1 MSLKSIGPQRGG
13 GEVLRSGLFKKLK
26 TSRKKWF
33 VLRAETSECSAR
45 LEYYDSEKKFNSGQP
60 PKRSIP
66 LKTCFNINKRQ
77 DIKHKHVIALY
88 TKDDCFCVV
97 LDTEEEL
104 ETWLKALLSLQHGE
118 DPTDGEA
125 PRPTYEHVWQVVILN
140 RGLGTGRTGNYRL
153 CLTYKTLC
161 LYKKDRDSS
170 VTLNLSNIR
179 SCGTL
184 KNYFFLEIGRSSQLG
199 AGELWME
206 SEDNTIAQNI
216 HTTVYH
222 AMTHQRQHDKQNEK
236 QNEPKPEEMR
246 VRSSSATES
255 SKPTNNSYRKQ
266 VVSGVPKTTT
276 APSVFSTQSGGVG
289 SPGTTISHQR
299 TQSLPLTDHP
309 PPAAVAP
316 LSTTSTTTT
325 ISSTI
330 TDNSFHPSSRV
341 PITTTTTFNVNKGR
355 SNQATK
361 CRERCDSMPSRPRTT
376 SEGNHQLTSW
386 RPYLAPYRSHGRDI
400 SHSPP
405 SGSPI
410 SPPSVGCSTDSAGS
424 SYSLTDEADMYGEC
438 PDLGRYNSIPLT
450 PDEAIVEE
458 DCSEGQC
465 GMYDSYVPMTLQ
477 STDDGYV
484 DMVPRYRHEIHSPT
498 ASVSSV
504 VSGTPSTDIR
514 FSDYPLDKVASY
526 LTSEEDGTRTARA
539 YSCGSKPETLKG
551 KKHAEISADSARVR
565 AFSVG
570 SKTKKGPSRILSH
583 QHHASLKSISAP
595 ILSNSR
601 SHSSHSSNDPMDDL
615 MEMDFSK
622 ASNNNHSGMDS
633 GNRTITTNNGY
644 VEMKPGVE
652 IAPSHNSDVSPYV
665 DMSGASSYMDMS
677 GSSPS
682 SRHEDECSSFVDI
695 NRQYRLPANNN
706 YVDMDA
712 GRKNR
717 TKPSTSP
724 AWTSDY
730 CDMSGGMNHSRRSE
744 RGSSFSSQL
753 STSSSPRNNDY
764 LSMNFSPQDNP
775 KTPEGYVDM
784 SLGKRHQRQGSLDG
798 NQVNGGGNDDY
809 LNMSI
814 GPKKKVTKNQMVMSS
829 PISIHPTTTSQ
840 ATKHSSSPISISS
853 LLSRK
858 SSTGTSPK
866 MHLPISS
873 WTSSLPRNRAR
884 KDSKDSSS
892 SSVTTPSSSSIIF
905 PMSPSSPLKVIKP
918 ETPPLNP
925 KPSASVLNSLYK
937 TGTRQPSSDDYAIMG
952 FDSGRNERDKENSDY
967 VNYSAAVSN
976 KIDSNPK
983 KGSLFSTTSDY
994 ACMQSS
1000 SDYALMQPSSDYALM
1015 QPSTTTAEVTDR
1027 RESLDTSPLIG
1038 HLSLIGIKESQSMC
1052 FQPIKEDSGSSPVNK
1067 GGRKIDDSSD
1077 YMELSLSASSS
1088 ECVSPAAKI
1097 SRPNSVNSESA
1108 AKSNFLSRGNSDK
1121 SRPPSVSS
1129 DTSRSATSRPSSTSS
1144 ELWSSSSTLVNSRP
1158 ESVNS
1163 DRIEGN
1169 WTNNPSQKD
1178 AKPEEKTE
1186 NKLHYA
1192 SLDLITQDEES
1203 RSPRNTKG
1211 SQSSEE
1217 ASSSVQGEPTFVY
1230 AEIDFVASEG
1240 LKQNSNSNQSLGN
1253 NNTKVKN

>member
-1 MSLKSIGPQRGG
+1 MSLKSIGSQRGG

-33 VLRAETSECSAR
+33 VLRAETPESSAR

-104 ETWLKALLSLQHGE
+104 ESWLKALLSLQHGE
-118 DPTDGEA
+118 DTTDGEA

-153 CLTYKTLC
+153 CLTDKTLC
-161 LYKKDRDSS
+161 LYKKDGNSS

-179 SCGTL
+179 SCGSL

-206 SEDNTIAQNI
+206 SEDTTIAQNI
-216 HTTVYH
+216 HTTIFH
-222 AMTHQRQHDKQNEK
+222 AMSTNNKHD
-236 QNEPKPEEMR
+236 EMR

-266 VVSGVPKTTT
+266 IVSGVPKTTT
-276 APSVFSTQSGGVG
+276 APPVFTTQSGGVG

-438 PDLGRYNSIPLT
+438 PDIGRYNSIPLT

-465 GMYDSYVPMTLQ
+465 GMYESYVPMTVQ
-477 STDDGYV
+477 SSDDGYV

-551 KKHAEISADSARVR
+551 KKHAEISDSARVR

-601 SHSSHSSNDPMDDL
+601 SQSSHSSNDPMDDL

-622 ASNNNHSGMDS
+622 ASNNNNSGTIDS
-633 GNRTITTNNGY
+633 GNTTSTTNNGY

-652 IAPSHNSDVSPYV
+652 IAPSHQSEVSPYV
-665 DMSGASSYMDMS
+665 DMSGSSYMDMS

-712 GRKNR
+712 RKNR
-717 TKPSTSP
+717 AKPSTSP
-724 AWTSDY
+724 AWSADY
-730 CDMSGGMNHSRRSE
+730 FDMSGGTNHSRRSE

-764 LSMNFSPQDNP
+764 LSMNFSPQDHP
-775 KTPEGYVDM
+775 KTPEGYVEM
-784 SLGKRHQRQGSLDG
+784 SIGKRHQRQGSLDG
-798 NQVNGGGNDDY
+798 NQMNDEY

-873 WTSSLPRNRAR
+873 WSSSLPRNRCR

-918 ETPPLNP
+918 ETPPP
-925 KPSASVLNSLYK
+925 KPSSSILSSFYK
-937 TGTRQPSSDDYAIMG
+937 TSTKPASSDDYAIMD

-967 VNYSAAVSN
+967 VNYAPAVSS

-983 KGSLFSTTSDY
+983 KGSLY
-994 ACMQSS
+994 SS
-1000 SDYALMQPSSDYALM
+1000 SDYALMQPS
-1015 QPSTTTAEVTDR
+1015 TRTAEVTDR

-1067 GGRKIDDSSD
+1067 GGRKMDDSSD

-1108 AKSNFLSRGNSDK
+1108 VKSNFLTRGNSDK

-1186 NKLHYA
+1186 KNKLHYA
-1192 SLDLITQDEES
+1192 SLDLTTQEEEN

-1211 SQSSEE
+1211 SQCSEE

-1230 AEIDFVASEG
+1230 AEIDFVKSEG